1 MREVIIIGAGPAG
14 LTAGYECVMKG
25 HSPLILE
32 ATDKVGGISRTETYK
47 GYFFDIGGHR
57 FFTKSNKI
65 QELWEE
71 VLGDD
76 FITVPRISRIYYNR
90 HFFNYPLQ
98 IMNVLKNL
106 GLMESIL
113 NVLSYMKSKCRRKK
127 NEDSFDQWVSNRF
140 GNRLYQTFFKTYT
153 EKVWGI
159 PCNQI
164 SADWASQRIKGLSL
178 RTAVINA
185 IIVNKKVKTLI
196 DTFYYPVKGPGMMWE
211 RFQHII
217 ENKGGKVLFNTKA
230 IQLEHDNKEITG
242 IIYLNNNKREQIPVK
257 QIISSAAIT
266 SLVSMLS
273 PKAPQRVLEAAKC
286 LNYRNLI
293 VVVLMIDKKNLFP
306 DQWIYIHSPDVKV
319 GRIQN
324 YANWSAAMLPDQ
336 EKTCI
341 AMEYFCAEGDEIWE
355 SSEDTLITQASQEL
369 ALLGLADRNDIID
382 HCVVR
387 QPKAYPVYDQN
398 YSNNLEIIKA
408 YINKFTNLQTIGRNG
423 MHRYNN
429 QDHSMLTGIM
439 AVQNIF
445 DDANNNIWSIN
456 EDEDYL
462 EEK

>member
-1 MREVIIIGAGPAG
+1 MSEVIIIGAGPAG

-76 FITVPRISRIYYNR
+76 FITVPRISRIYYNG
-90 HFFNYPLQ
+90 HFFSYPLQ
-98 IMNVLKNL
+98 IKNVLKNL

-113 NVLSYMKSKCRRKK
+113 NVLSYMKAKCHRKK

-178 RTAVINA
+178 RTAIINA
-185 IIVNKKVKTLI
+185 FIVNKKVKTLI

-211 RFQHII
+211 RFQRII
-217 ENKGGKVLFNTKA
+217 ENKGGNVLFNTKA
-230 IQLEHDNKEITG
+230 IQIEHDNKEITG
-242 IIYLNNNKREQIPVK
+242 IIYLHNNKREKIPVK
-257 QIISSAAIT
+257 QLISSAAIT

-273 PKAPQRVLEAAKC
+273 PKAPDRVLEASKC

-324 YANWSAAMLPDQ
+324 YANWSAAMLPDH

-341 AMEYFCAEGDEIWE
+341 AMEYFCTEGDEIWE
-355 SSEDTLITQASQEL
+355 SSDDTLITQASQEL

-456 EDEDYL
+456 EEEDYL

>member
-14 LTAGYECVMKG
+14 LSAGYECVMKG

-113 NVLSYMKSKCRRKK
+113 NVLSYMKAKCRRKK

-159 PCNQI
+159 PCSQI

-178 RTAVINA
+178 RTAIINA

-211 RFQHII
+211 RFQQII
-217 ENKGGKVLFNTKA
+217 ENKGGNVLFNTKA
-230 IQLEHDNKEITG
+230 IQIEHDNNEITG
-242 IIYLNNNKREQIPVK
+242 IIYLHNNKREKIPVK
-257 QIISSAAIT
+257 QLISSAAIT

-273 PKAPQRVLEAAKC
+273 PKAPDRVLESSKC

-341 AMEYFCAEGDEIWE
+341 AMEYFCTEGDEIWE
-355 SSEDTLITQASQEL
+355 SSDDTLITQASQEL
-369 ALLGLADRNDIID
+369 ALLGLADINDIID

-445 DDANNNIWSIN
+445 DNANNNIWSIN
-456 EDEDYL
+456 EEEDYL

>member
-1 MREVIIIGAGPAG
+1 MQEVIIIGAGPAG

-76 FITVPRISRIYYNR
+76 FITVPRISRIYYNG
-90 HFFNYPLQ
+90 HFFSYPLQ
-98 IMNVLKNL
+98 IKNVLKNL

-113 NVLSYMKSKCRRKK
+113 NVLSYMKAKCHRKK

-178 RTAVINA
+178 RTAIINA

-211 RFQHII
+211 RFQRII
-217 ENKGGKVLFNTKA
+217 ENKGGNVLFNTKA
-230 IQLEHDNKEITG
+230 IQIEHDNKEITG
-242 IIYLNNNKREQIPVK
+242 IIYLHNNKREKIPVK
-257 QIISSAAIT
+257 QLISSAAIT

-273 PKAPQRVLEAAKC
+273 PKAPDRVLEASKC

-341 AMEYFCAEGDEIWE
+341 AMEYFCAEGDDIWE

-369 ALLGLADRNDIID
+369 ALLGLADINDIID

-398 YSNNLEIIKA
+398 YSNNLEIIKS

-445 DDANNNIWSIN
+445 DNANNNIWSIN

>member
-1 MREVIIIGAGPAG
+1 MTEVIIIGAGPAG

-25 HSPLILE
+25 HSALILE

-47 GYFFDIGGHR
+47 GFFFDIGGHR
-57 FFTKSNKI
+57 FFTKSRKI
-65 QELWEE
+65 HALWEE

-76 FITVPRISRIYYNR
+76 FLAVPRISRIYYNR

-98 IMNVLKNL
+98 TMDVLKKL
-106 GLMESIL
+106 GLKVSIL
-113 NVLSYMKSKCRRKK
+113 NVLSYIKAKLSRKY
-127 NEDSFDQWVSNRF
+127 NEESFDQWATNRF
-140 GNRLYQTFFKTYT
+140 GNRLYETFFKTYT

-178 RTAVINA
+178 RSAIMNT

-211 RFQHII
+211 SFQQII
-217 ENKGGKVLFNTKA
+217 ENKSGNVLLNAKA
-230 IQLEHDNKEITG
+230 IQLEHDNKKITG
-242 IIYLNNNKREQIPVK
+242 LIYLHNNKKEKIPVK
-257 QIISSAAIT
+257 QIISSAPIT
-266 SLVSMLS
+266 SLVSMIT
-273 PKAPQRVLEAAKC
+273 PKAPDRILKAAKS
-286 LNYRNLI
+286 LSYRNLI
-293 VVVLMIDKKNLFP
+293 LVVLMIDKKNLFP

-324 YANWSAAMLPDQ
+324 YANWSKAMLPDH

-341 AMEYFCAEGDEIWE
+341 AMEYFCSEGDEIWE
-355 SSEDTLITQASQEL
+355 SSDKTLISQGSQEL
-369 ALLGLADRNDIID
+369 ALLGLADINDIID

-387 QPKAYPVYDQN
+387 QPKAYPVYDKN
-398 YSNNLEIIKA
+398 YSKSLEIIKT
-408 YINKFTNLQTIGRNG
+408 YINEFTNLQTIGRNG

-445 DDANNNIWSIN
+445 DDTKNNLWSIN
-456 EDEDYL
+456 EEEDYL
-462 EEK
+462 EES

>member
-1 MREVIIIGAGPAG
+1 MTEVIIIGAGPAG
-14 LTAGYECVMKG
+14 LTAGYECTKNG
-25 HSPLILE
+25 CPPLIIE
-32 ATDKVGGISRTETYK
+32 STDKVGGISRTETYK

-57 FFTKSNKI
+57 FFTKSDKI
-65 QELWEE
+65 QALWEE

-76 FITVPRISRIYYNR
+76 FITVSRISRIYYNR

-98 IMNVLKNL
+98 IRNVLKNL
-106 GLMESIL
+106 GLKESIL
-113 NVLSYMKSKCRRKK
+113 NVLSYIKSKCRRKK

-140 GNRLYQTFFKTYT
+140 GNRLYKAFFKTYT

-178 RTAVINA
+178 RSAIMNS
-185 IIVNKKVKTLI
+185 IIVNKQVKTLI

-217 ENKGGKVLFNTKA
+217 ENKGGNILFNAKT
-230 IQLEHDNKEITG
+230 IQLEHENKEITSLV
-242 IIYLNNNKREQIPVK
+242 YLHNHKRQQIPVK

-266 SLVSMLS
+266 SLVAMLS
-273 PKAPQRVLEAAKC
+273 PKAPDRVLEASNS
-286 LNYRNLI
+286 LTYRNLI
-293 VVVLMIDKKNLFP
+293 VVVLMIDKQNLFP

-324 YANWSAAMLPDQ
+324 YANWSVAMLPDPQ
-336 EKTCI
+336 KTCI
-341 AMEYFCAEGDEIWE
+341 AMEYFCSEGDEIWE
-355 SSEDTLITQASQEL
+355 SSDKTLISQASQEL
-369 ALLGLADRNDIID
+369 ALLGLANINDIID

-387 QPKAYPVYDQN
+387 QPKAYPVYDKN
-398 YSNNLEIIKA
+398 YSKNLEIIKA
-408 YINKFTNLQTIGRNG
+408 YINEFTNLQTIGRNG

-445 DDANNNIWSIN
+445 DDAKNNIWSIN
-456 EDEDYL
+456 EEEDYL
-462 EEK
+462 EES

>member
-1 MREVIIIGAGPAG
+1 MSEVIIIGAGPAG

-76 FITVPRISRIYYNR
+76 FITVPRISRIYYNG
-90 HFFNYPLQ
+90 HFFSYPLQ
-98 IMNVLKNL
+98 IKNVLKNL

-113 NVLSYMKSKCRRKK
+113 NVLSYMKAKCHRKK

-178 RTAVINA
+178 RTAIINA
-185 IIVNKKVKTLI
+185 FIVNKKVKTLI

-211 RFQHII
+211 LFQRII
-217 ENKGGKVLFNTKA
+217 ENKGGNVLFNTKV
-230 IQLEHDNKEITG
+230 IQIEHDNNEITG
-242 IIYLNNNKREQIPVK
+242 IIYLHNNKREKIPVK
-257 QIISSAAIT
+257 QLISSAAIT

-273 PKAPQRVLEAAKC
+273 PKAPDRVLEASKC

-341 AMEYFCAEGDEIWE
+341 AMEYFCAEGDDIWE

-387 QPKAYPVYDQN
+387 QPKAYPVYDKN
-398 YSNNLEIIKA
+398 YSSNLEIIKS

-445 DDANNNIWSIN
+445 DNANNNIWSIN
-456 EDEDYL
+456 EEEDYL